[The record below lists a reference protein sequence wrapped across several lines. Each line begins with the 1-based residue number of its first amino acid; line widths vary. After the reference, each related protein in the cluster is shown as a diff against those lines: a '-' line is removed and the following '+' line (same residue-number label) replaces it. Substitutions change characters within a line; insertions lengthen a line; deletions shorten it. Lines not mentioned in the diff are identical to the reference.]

1 MTAQIRI
8 REGLIERLRK
18 VTGLNSDDAIAR
30 LLDVS
35 RASIDRI
42 KNGEQPSGK
51 FMAALCT
58 TFGLGLGE
66 AFEIYDVAEEAEAA

>member
-1 MTAQIRI
+1 MTAKIRI

-35 RASIDRI
+35 RATIDRI

-66 AFEIYDVAEEAEAA
+66 AFEIYEVAEDMAA